1 MIDEDP
7 TRIRMA
13 VLEARL
19 EGHETLCEHRQGS
32 LRQRLEETIAEFRLQ
47 AADLRAGLRRIEMTM
62 YGGVVTLLAYL
73 AQRFFLEHSG
83 VG

>member
-1 MIDEDP
+1 MSDDDP
-7 TRIRMA
+7 ARIRMA
-13 VLEARL
+13 VLETRL
-19 EGHETLCEHRQGS
+19 DGHETLCEHRQGS
-32 LRQRLEETIAEFRLQ
+32 LRQRLEEAITEFRLQ

-73 AQRFFLEHSG
+73 AQRFFLERMG